1 MEKKQSNDFLNI
13 QKVLKRSLFFSL
25 FTILLLG
32 VSPDISANNS
42 IFEQSYTLD
51 LSFKN
56 ERIDHVLDEIAKQSG
71 IRIAYSNEQIVTNKT
86 VSVHMKTSKIEEAL
100 RAVLGNGYSFKQIDD
115 YISIAKK
122 TEETASAKTNNPQQ
136 QKGKKI
142 TGLVTDQDGNPV
154 IGGTVSVEGTTN
166 GVATDMD
173 GRYTINAPE
182 GSKLIFRYIG
192 YNQEERVVKQE
203 NSINIRMVESSVS
216 LENVVVIGYG
226 QQKKSSV
233 VSSINTITA
242 KELDMPTR
250 SLANNLAGQIAG
262 VIAIQRSGEPGKDD
276 AQFWIRGVSS
286 FQGGTNPLVLVDGVP
301 RRMNDIDVDEIETF
315 TVLKDAA
322 ATAVYGAEGAN
333 GVVLITS
340 KRGSSEKP
348 KLDVRAEFGIASPTR
363 LPNLMNSYDYVNLYN
378 EASWEMAGTPTTFAN
393 PYTDDIVEMYRSGA
407 DPDLY
412 PNADFLSL
420 LKNQTFNQRVTLN
433 LRGGSERVR
442 YFVSGSFY
450 HENGLFD
457 SKSIDKYDANIG
469 LSRYNLRSNIDID
482 VTKTTTLSVDISGQY
497 RDQSEPGA
505 GTDKIFSNMFCFAPN
520 LFPLRFSDGRFSDY
534 KLYNGGTGN
543 PYNFLNESGYS
554 KSWQAFLQSK
564 VTLKQKLDFITKG
577 LSLRLTGS
585 FDADYNSST
594 KRTKNPETFY
604 VQLDKNGE
612 KEYIQIA
619 EGQPNLTDPGSP
631 AKEGEKRVYLE
642 AAIEYQR
649 TFNNVHDVS
658 GIILYMQKEKQAQ
671 GSGLPYRK
679 QSTVA
684 RGSYG
689 YDNRYMIEGSF
700 GLTGS
705 ENFAQGYRFG
715 IFPAVGIAWYASNEA
730 FMKNLENI
738 ISKLKVRA
746 SYGMTGNDD
755 VGSSNRFP
763 YRESL
768 NTGAPGYSLGFTGG
782 SGGGGANSPGG
793 GIIENTFAAPY
804 LSWETEEK
812 KNIGLDL
819 GLFRGRV
826 DISMDI
832 FKNDRKD
839 ILMSR
844 KTVSQVTGF
853 RKNVFQNFGKMTNKG
868 FDANIV
874 IKQNIDKVNL
884 SFRGNITYAQNK
896 ITEYDEVRKKY
907 DYQTYTG
914 HSLNTPL
921 LYIAEGLY
929 SNNDFIITENPANG
943 SKTYTLKDGLPVP
956 TGSVSPGDIKYADL
970 SKDGK
975 IDSYDQTYN
984 HKFKAA
990 NPELVYGFG
999 VNAEYRGF
1007 YAGIFFQGVGG
1018 TSMNLN
1024 GSRDFVP
1031 FSYAQLGSVRDEAT
1045 NHWSSRNP
1053 DNHDVMLPRLHTEEF
1068 SHNKMASTWWYRDA
1082 SFIRLKNVEFG
1093 YTFDKKLLAKS
1104 HIGNLRI
1111 YAQGNNLAV
1120 WDDIKM
1126 WDPELGSAGAGV
1138 KYPINMTW
1146 TLGLEIGF

>member
-1 MEKKQSNDFLNI
+1 MKIRHLKKHPTV
-13 QKVLKRSLFFSL
+13 QKVLKGCIYRK
-25 FTILLLG
+25 TILCLFLSLALN
-32 VSPDISANNS
+32 VSANNS
-42 IFEQSYTLD
+42 IFEQKFTLN

-56 ERIDHVLDEIAKQSG
+56 AKVEQVLDAITKQSG
-71 IRIAYSNEQIVTNKT
+71 IKIAYNNDEIATNQS
-86 VSVHMKTSKIEEAL
+86 VSVNIRTANIEDAL
-100 RAVLGNGYSFKQIDD
+100 KAVLGNGYTFKQVDD
-115 YISIAKK
+115 YIAIARKERETEKAVPSI
-122 TEETASAKTNNPQQ
+122 PQQ
-136 QKGKKI
+136 KDPQIRGLI
-142 TGLVTDQDGNPV
+142 TDADGNPI
-154 IGGTVSVEGTTN
+154 IGATVSIKGSTT
-166 GVATDMD
+166 GVITDIE
-173 GRYTINAPE
+173 GRYIINAPI
-182 GSKLIFRYIG
+182 GSTLEFRYIG
-192 YNQEERVVKQE
+192 FNTEEKE
-203 NSINIRMVESSVS
+203 IKNDKPINIRMLEASVG
-216 LENVVVIGYG
+216 LEDVVVIGYG

-233 VSSINTITA
+233 VSSINTITS
-242 KELDMPTR
+242 KELSMPNR
-250 SLANNLAGQIAG
+250 SLTNNLAGQIAG

-315 TVLKDAA
+315 TVLKDAS

-340 KRGSSEKP
+340 KRGSSQKP
-348 KLDVRAEFGIASPTR
+348 KLDIRAEFGMAKPTR
-363 LPNLMNSYDYVNLYN
+363 LPKLMNSYDYVRLYN
-378 EASWEMAGTPTTFAN
+378 EASWEAAGTPTTFNA
-393 PYTDDIVEMYRSGA
+393 PYSDDIIEMYRTGA

-420 LKNQTFNQRVTLN
+420 LQDQTFNQRVTLN

-442 YFVSGSFY
+442 YFVSGSFF
-450 HENGLFD
+450 HESGLFD
-457 SKSIDKYDANIG
+457 SQAIDKYDANIG
-469 LSRYNLRSNIDID
+469 LSRYNLRSNIDMD
-482 VTKTTTLSVDISGQY
+482 VTKTTILSVDISGQY
-497 RDQSEPGA
+497 RDQSAPGA

-543 PYNFLNESGYS
+543 PYNFLNESGYL

-564 VTLKQKLDFITKG
+564 VTLKQELDFITKG

-604 VQLDKNGE
+604 VQLNANGE
-612 KEYIQIA
+612 KEYIQIT
-619 EGQPNLTDPGSP
+619 EGQPDLSDHKDAT
-631 AKEGEKRVYLE
+631 KEGEKRIYLE
-642 AAIEYQR
+642 AAVEYKR
-649 TFNNVHDVS
+649 LFNNVHDVS
-658 GIILYMQKEKQAQ
+658 GILLYMQKEKQAQ

-679 QSTVA
+679 QSVVA

-689 YDNRYMIEGSF
+689 YDNRYLIEGSF

-705 ENFAQGYRFG
+705 ENFAEGYRYG

-730 FMKNLENI
+730 FMKSTEDI
-738 ISKLKVRA
+738 ISKLKIRA
-746 SYGMTGNDD
+746 SFGITGNDD
-755 VGSSNRFP
+755 VGSSRFP
-763 YRESL
+763 YRGTL
-768 NTGAPGYSLGFTGG
+768 KTDAPGYSLGFTGG
-782 SGGGGANSPGG
+782 SGGGGANSPGN
-793 GIIENTFAAPY
+793 GIIENMFAAPY
-804 LSWETEEK
+804 LSWEIEEK

-826 DISMDI
+826 DISADI
-832 FKNDRKD
+832 FKNDRRD
-839 ILMSR
+839 ILMKR

-853 RKNVFQNFGKMTNKG
+853 RNSPFQNFGKVTNKG
-868 FDANIV
+868 FDGNVV
-874 IKQNIDKVNL
+874 IKQNISQVNL
-884 SFRGNITYAQNK
+884 SFRGNVTYAKNK
-896 ITEYDEVRKKY
+896 ITEYDEVRKRY

-914 HSLNTPL
+914 HSLNTPF

-929 SNNDFIITENPANG
+929 KDDDFIISENPTNG
-943 SKTYTLKDGLPVP
+943 GKTYTLKDGLPLP
-956 TGSVSPGDIKYADL
+956 TGQVAPGDIKYADL
-970 SKDGK
+970 NNDGK

-984 HKFKAA
+984 HGFKSPD
-990 NPELVYGFG
+990 PELVYGFG
-999 VNAEYRGF
+999 LNAEYKGF
-1007 YAGIFFQGVGG
+1007 YAGIFFQGVAN
-1018 TSMNLN
+1018 TAMNLN

-1031 FSYAQLGSVRDEAT
+1031 FSYAQLGSVREEAL

-1053 DNHDVMLPRLHTEEF
+1053 DNHNVMLPRLHTEEF
-1068 SHNKMASTWWYRDA
+1068 SHNKLASTWWYRDA
-1082 SFIRLKNVEFG
+1082 SFLRLKNVEFG

-1111 YAQGNNLAV
+1111 YVQGNNLAV

-1146 TLGLEIGF
+1146 TVGLEVGF

>member
-1 MEKKQSNDFLNI
+1 MEKEQSNDFLKL

-25 FTILLLG
+25 FTILLSG
-32 VSPDISANNS
+32 IAPDISASNS
-42 IFEQSYTLD
+42 IFEQIYTLN

-71 IRIAYSNEQIVTNKT
+71 IRIAYSNEQVPTNKT

-100 RAVLGNGYSFKQIDD
+100 QAVLGNSYSFKQIDD
-115 YISIAKK
+115 YIAIAKK
-122 TEETASAKTNNPQQ
+122 SSETVSAKTSVQQ
-136 QKGKKI
+136 RKGKKI
-142 TGLVTDQDGNPV
+142 SGLVTDQDGNPV

-166 GVATDMD
+166 GVTTDLD

-203 NSINIRMVESSVS
+203 STINIRMVESSVS

-242 KELDMPTR
+242 KELSMPTR

-348 KLDVRAEFGIASPTR
+348 RFDVRAEFGMAQSTR
-363 LPNLMNSYDYVNLYN
+363 LPKLMNSYDFARLYN
-378 EASWEMAGTPTTFAN
+378 EASWEANGNPTSFTA
-393 PYTDDIVEMYRSGA
+393 PYTDDMIEMYRTGK

-412 PNADFLSL
+412 PNADFQSL
-420 LKNQTFNQRVTLN
+420 LKDQTFNQRVTLN

-450 HENGLFD
+450 HEDGLFN
-457 SKSIDKYDANIG
+457 SQAIDKYDANIG
-469 LSRYNLRSNIDID
+469 LSRYNLRSNIDMD
-482 VTKTTTLSVDISGQY
+482 VTKTTILSVDISGQY
-497 RDQSEPGA
+497 RDQSSA
-505 GTDKIFSNMFCFAPN
+505 GIDTDKIFANMFYYAPN
-520 LFPLRFSDGRFSDY
+520 MFPLRFSDGKFADD
-534 KLYNGGTGN
+534 KLYNGTNGN
-543 PYNFLNESGYS
+543 PYNFLNESGYI

-564 VTLKQKLDFITKG
+564 VTVKQKFDFITKG
-577 LSLRLTGS
+577 LSMRLTGS

-594 KRTKNPETFY
+594 KRTKSPETFFI
-604 VQLDKNGE
+604 QLNEQGE
-612 KEYIQIA
+612 KEYIQIV
-619 EGQPNLTDPGSP
+619 EGQPDLTSP
-631 AKEGEKRVYLE
+631 TEAAKGGEKRIYLE
-642 AAIEYQR
+642 AALEYER
-649 TFNNVHDVS
+649 TFKDIHDVS
-658 GIILYMQKEKQAQ
+658 GIILYMQKEKQTQ

-679 QSTVA
+679 QSVVA

-689 YDNRYMIEGSF
+689 YDNRYMVEGSF

-705 ENFAQGYRFG
+705 ENFAQGYRYG
-715 IFPAVGIAWYASNEA
+715 IFPAVGVAWYASNEA
-730 FMKNLENI
+730 FMKSLENT
-738 ISKLKVRA
+738 ISKLKIRA
-746 SYGMTGNDD
+746 SFGITGNDFVSD
-755 VGSSNRFP
+755 DGRFP
-763 YRESL
+763 YRQTL
-768 NTGAPGYSLGFTGG
+768 KTNAPGYSLGFTGG
-782 SGGGGANSPGG
+782 SGGGGANNPGS
-793 GIIENTFAAPY
+793 GIIEEMFAAPY

-826 DISMDI
+826 DISVDF

-839 ILMSR
+839 ILMKR

-853 RKNVFQNFGKMTNKG
+853 RNSPYQNFGKMTNKG
-868 FDANIV
+868 FDGNIV
-874 IKQNIDKVNL
+874 FKQNLNKVNL
-884 SFRGNITYAQNK
+884 SFRGNITYAKNTL
-896 ITEYDEVRKKY
+896 TEYDEVRKKY

-914 HSLNTPL
+914 HSWNTPL

-929 SNNDFIITENPANG
+929 KDNDFIITENPANG
-943 SKTYTLKDGLPVP
+943 SKTYKLKEGLPVP
-956 TGSVSPGDIKYADL
+956 VGLIAPGDIRYADL
-970 SKDGK
+970 NEDGK
-975 IDSYDQTYN
+975 IDNYDRTYN
-984 HKFKAA
+984 HKFRAP

-999 VNAEYRGF
+999 VNAEYKGF
-1007 YAGIFFQGVGG
+1007 YAGVFFQGVAN
-1018 TSMNLN
+1018 TSMNIN
-1024 GSRDFVP
+1024 GTTDFVP
-1031 FSYAQLGSVRDEAT
+1031 FSRSQRGSVREEAT

-1053 DNHDVMLPRLHTEEF
+1053 DNHNVMLPRLHTDDF
-1068 SHNKMASTWWYRDA
+1068 THNRLASTWWYRDA
-1082 SFIRLKNVEFG
+1082 SFIRLKNLEFG
-1093 YTFDKKLLAKS
+1093 YNFDKKLLAKS

-1111 YAQGNNLAV
+1111 YVQGNNLAV

-1146 TLGLEIGF
+1146 TVGLEIGF